1 MNDLMLH
8 TRGRHI
14 NKNEDDSLVKEQN
27 KNDQRENKNLKDNE
41 KMHFAW
47 STK

>member
-1 MNDLMLH
+1 MLH

-27 KNDQRENKNLKDNE
+27 KNDQREKNLKDNE